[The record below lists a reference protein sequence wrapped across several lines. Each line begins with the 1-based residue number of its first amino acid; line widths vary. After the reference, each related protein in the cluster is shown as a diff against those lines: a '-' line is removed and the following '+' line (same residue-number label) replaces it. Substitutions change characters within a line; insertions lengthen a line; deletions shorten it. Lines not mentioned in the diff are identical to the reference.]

1 MEKQKTA
8 NGAVLFV
15 QKSSN
20 QKTGPIPVTYSPRST
35 CPQSCPQ
42 YRGSC
47 YAEGFYTAMQWDRV
61 EPEGISWAKLCK
73 AIAALPDGTL
83 WRHNVAGDLP
93 GEGEKVDSKALSALV
108 RANAGKRGFTYSHKK
123 SPQAIKAIKAA
134 NMAGFT
140 INLSADDVG
149 EADRLADMQAGP
161 VVAIVPI
168 DTPEKSLSPAGRS
181 VIVCPA
187 QTRDDVTCKSCGL
200 CSRVNRETIIGF
212 RAHGMR
218 AKKADA
224 IARRVIPIAR
234 VTV

>member
-1 MEKQKTA
+1 MTHA
-8 NGAVLFV
+8 LFV
-15 QKSSN
+15 RESAN
-20 QKTGPIPVTYSPRST
+20 AKTGKIPVTYSARST
-35 CPQSCPQ
+35 CPPSCPH
-42 YRGSC
+42 YRASC
-47 YAEGFYTAMQWDRV
+47 YAEGYHTALAWNRAADGLPWS
-61 EPEGISWAKLCK
+61 ELCEK
-73 AIAALPDGTL
+73 IAGLPAGTL

-93 GEGEKVDSKALSALV
+93 GEGEKIDAKALAALV
-108 RANAGKRGFTYSHKK
+108 AANKGKRGFTYTHKK
-123 SPQAIKAIKAA
+123 SAQAIRSIRAA
-134 NMAGFT
+134 NRAGFT
-140 INLSADDVG
+140 VNLSADDIG

-224 IARRVIPIAR
+224 IARRVIPIVR
-234 VTV
+234 VAA